1 MGFHADLAAESLVK
15 IGQVES
21 FESAL
26 GNEGGRPGKIVHR
39 NPILEGGGGIM
50 EFGCF
55 DRRVQGGGEGG

>member
-1 MGFHADLAAESLVK
+1 MGFHADLAAESLVE

-50 EFGCF
+50 EFG
-55 DRRVQGGGEGG
+55 